1 MGVNPKV
8 NFIRRNNTM
17 AEWIKENWAAIVAFF
32 DKLFEVIAKIIED

>member
-8 NFIRRNNTM
+8 NFIRRNNAM
-17 AEWIKENWAAIVAFF
+17 DKWIKENWAAIVAFF

>member
-8 NFIRRNNTM
+8 NFIRRKNTM
-17 AEWIKENWAAIVAFF
+17 DKWIKENWAAIVAFF